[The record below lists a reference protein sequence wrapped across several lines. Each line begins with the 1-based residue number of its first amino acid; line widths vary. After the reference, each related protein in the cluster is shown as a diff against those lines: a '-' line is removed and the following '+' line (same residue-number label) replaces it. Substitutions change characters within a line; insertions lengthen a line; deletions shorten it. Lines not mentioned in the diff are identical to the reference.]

1 MPAKAKPPRK
11 ARRLPAHAAAPGP
24 VRARRAAKG
33 AAGPAAKKAATEG
46 KVDGKKPPAATPAA
60 DKADKATG
68 KRGLK
73 KGSRKPPSAAGHAA
87 ATAAEPSADVP
98 AAALAPTAAPP
109 PSGPPAKRRATAQS
123 LAAGQRDI
131 SVSEFFA
138 KNRHLLGF
146 DSPRKALLTSVKE
159 AVDNSLD
166 ACEEAGILPEI
177 WVHIEQVGESGN
189 RFRMSVQDN
198 GPGIVSKQIPLIFG
212 KLLYGSKFHR
222 LRMSRGQQGIG
233 ISAAGMYGVLTTGK
247 PVKIISKIDAKHAAH
262 YSELRIDT
270 KTNQPEI
277 LNGKG
282 DGVDIPAGKGG
293 AELMKKHSIEWV
305 AENDRG
311 ESIEHGTRVTI
322 EMEAKFQRGRGSVEE
337 YLEQTAISNP
347 HARIH
352 FQGPDGPERILERST
367 NDLPPE
373 PKEIKPHPYG
383 VELGRLVT
391 MLQEQPRLTLSQFL
405 VQSFSR
411 VSHGTAK
418 KICDTA
424 KLSPRVTAGKLGRG
438 EADALFKAVQDTK
451 IPPPA
456 TDCVVPIGEQRLL
469 AGLRQVVPGEFFTA
483 ATRPPSVYRGN
494 PFVIEAALAFGGGPS
509 AQKVSLEGLSEL
521 AGESDARSLRQFL
534 TTTFAGMSGE
544 GADKILEEAKLA
556 PRQSPARLTKQAL
569 AALHGAMQH
578 VNVDEGQS
586 MTVLR
591 YANRVPLQFQ
601 PAACAVTQTILSTNW
616 RSYGLSQSRG
626 SLPTGPVTT
635 MVHVA
640 SVWVPFTSESKEAI
654 ASYPEIQ
661 KEIRLAL
668 QAVGRKL
675 GMYLRRRLRVAQ
687 EGQRRSIFLRYLKEV
702 ATAVSSINGLDRDE
716 LYDKLLAVAKRKTAE
731 ADVKLDDRGRPI
743 QEQEEDLELGD
754 NCIIVPQGPAAP
766 PAAPPPDAA
775 AAPATQGR
783 RSRRKPIAVT
793 LGDPDGGGAAVEAAP
808 TKQRRKP
815 PRRGRKAG

>member
-1 MPAKAKPPRK
+1 MARTAARAKRS
-11 ARRLPAHAAAPGP
+11 RSAAAPE
-24 VRARRAAKG
+24 
-33 AAGPAAKKAATEG
+33 AAGE
-46 KVDGKKPPAATPAA
+46 
-60 DKADKATG
+60 
-68 KRGLK
+68 
-73 KGSRKPPSAAGHAA
+73 
-87 ATAAEPSADVP
+87 AE
-98 AAALAPTAAPP
+98 AAPVSAP
-109 PSGPPAKRRATAQS
+109 ETNGQPKTKRRATAQT

-177 WVHIEQVGESGN
+177 WVRIEQVGEGGS

-198 GPGIVSKQIPLIFG
+198 GPGIVRKQIPLIFG

-247 PVKIISKIDAKHAAH
+247 PVKIISKIDTKHPAH
-262 YSELRIDT
+262 DYELRIDT

-282 DGVDIPAGKGG
+282 EGVDIPAGKGG
-293 AELMKKHSIEWV
+293 AELMKKHAIEWV

-311 ESIEHGTRVTI
+311 EAIEHGTRVTI

-337 YLEQTAISNP
+337 YLEQTAIANP
-347 HARIH
+347 HARVH
-352 FQGPDGPERILERST
+352 FSGPEGTERILERAS
-367 NDLPPE
+367 DVLPPE

-391 MLQEQPRLTLSQFL
+391 MLQEHPKITLAQFL
-405 VQSFSR
+405 TQSFSR
-411 VSHGTAK
+411 VSHGTAR
-418 KICDTA
+418 KICDSA
-424 KLSPRVTAGKLGRG
+424 KLSARATTAKLGRG
-438 EADALFKAVQDTK
+438 EADALYKSIQETR

-456 TDCVVPIGEQRLL
+456 TDCIVPIGEQRLL

-483 ATRPPSVYRGN
+483 ATRPPGVYRGN
-494 PFVIEAALAFGGGPS
+494 PFLIEAALAFGGS
-509 AQKVSLEGLSEL
+509 VAAQRITREALGEL

-534 TTTFAGMSGE
+534 TTTFAGVGSE
-544 GADKILEEAKLA
+544 GADKILTEAQLA
-556 PRQSPARLTKQAL
+556 PRQSPSKLKKQQL
-569 AALHGAMQH
+569 DALHEAMQH
-578 VNVDEGQS
+578 VNAEEGQS

-591 YANRVPLQFQ
+591 FANRVPLQFQ
-601 PAACAVTQTILSTNW
+601 HAACAVTQTILSTNW

-626 SLPTGPVTT
+626 SLPSGPVTV

-654 ASYPEIQ
+654 AHYPEIQ

-687 EGQRRSIFLRYLKEV
+687 EGQRRNIFLRYLGEV
-702 ATAVSSINGLDRDE
+702 AGAVSQINGIDRAK
-716 LYDKLLAVAKRKTAE
+716 LYEQLLAVAKRKTAE

-743 QEQEEDLELGD
+743 EEEDDLDLGE
-754 NCIIVPQGPAAP
+754 NCIIVPQAIPGAEEPAADTPASKAKRGKRSRIATVEGEPEPAATP
-766 PAAPPPDAA
+766 PA
-775 AAPATQGR
+775 GKG
-783 RSRRKPIAVT
+783 S
-793 LGDPDGGGAAVEAAP
+793 
-808 TKQRRKP
+808 
-815 PRRGRKAG
+815 RKAGKGSKARKA

>member
-1 MPAKAKPPRK
+1 MAKTATR
-11 ARRLPAHAAAPGP
+11 
-24 VRARRAAKG
+24 
-33 AAGPAAKKAATEG
+33 PAAKKAAKAAPE
-46 KVDGKKPPAATPAA
+46 KPSSAAPATAPAA
-60 DKADKATG
+60 D
-68 KRGLK
+68 
-73 KGSRKPPSAAGHAA
+73 
-87 ATAAEPSADVP
+87 P
-98 AAALAPTAAPP
+98 AASPP
-109 PSGPPAKRRATAQS
+109 KPATKRRATAQS

-177 WVHIEQVGESGN
+177 WVHIEQVGESGT
-189 RFRMSVQDN
+189 RYRMGVQDN

-247 PVKIISKIDAKHAAH
+247 PVKIISKIDAKHPAH

-305 AENDRG
+305 AENDQG
-311 ESIEHGTRVTI
+311 EPIEHGTRVTI

-337 YLEQTAISNP
+337 YLEQTAIANP
-347 HARIH
+347 HARLH

-367 NDLPPE
+367 HDLPPE

-391 MLQEQPRLTLSQFL
+391 MLQEHPKITLAQFL
-405 VQSFSR
+405 TQSFSR

-424 KLSPRVTAGKLGRG
+424 KLSSRVTTGKLGRG
-438 EADALFKAVQDTK
+438 EADALFKAIQETK

-494 PFVIEAALAFGGGPS
+494 PFVIEAALAYGGGVA
-509 AQKVSLEGLSEL
+509 AQKISRDGLAEL
-521 AGESDARSLRQFL
+521 ASESDARSLRQFL
-534 TTTFAGMSGE
+534 TTTFTGMGGE
-544 GADKILEEAKLA
+544 AADKILAEAQLA
-556 PRQSPARLTKQAL
+556 PRQSPSKLKKPQL
-569 AALHGAMQH
+569 DALHGAMQH

-586 MTVLR
+586 MNVLR

-601 PAACAVTQTILSTNW
+601 PAACAVTQTITSTNW

-626 SLPTGPVTT
+626 GLPNGPVTA

-675 GMYLRRRLRVAQ
+675 GMYMRRRLRVAQ
-687 EGQRRSIFLRYLKEV
+687 EGQRRSIFLRYLGEV
-702 ATAVSSINGLDRDE
+702 ATAVAQINGQDAGK
-716 LYDKLLAVAKRKTAE
+716 LYEQLLAVAKKKTAE

-743 QEQEEDLELGD
+743 REEEDLELGD
-754 NCIIVPQGPAAP
+754 NCIIVPQVIPGQADSDAMAQAKPAAKGKGRRATIATVDDDAAES
-766 PAAPPPDAA
+766 PAA
-775 AAPATQGR
+775 T
-783 RSRRKPIAVT
+783 
-793 LGDPDGGGAAVEAAP
+793 P
-808 TKQRRKP
+808 TKTAAEKPAARKRGVAKKPAARR
-815 PRRGRKAG
+815 RR

>member
-1 MPAKAKPPRK
+1 MTAPTERPYNRYTLPLLPRNRPPITVSSTQRMATKTPRPKSKPK
-11 ARRLPAHAAAPGP
+11 S
-24 VRARRAAKG
+24 AAKTG
-33 AAGPAAKKAATEG
+33 KPLKAPPEETPAIAAEA
-46 KVDGKKPPAATPAA
+46 PPAAVTSG
-60 DKADKATG
+60 KA
-68 KRGLK
+68 
-73 KGSRKPPSAAGHAA
+73 
-87 ATAAEPSADVP
+87 
-98 AAALAPTAAPP
+98 
-109 PSGPPAKRRATAQS
+109 PAKRRATAQT

-177 WVHIEQVGESGN
+177 WVHIEPVGDSVS
-189 RFRMSVQDN
+189 RYRMGVQDN
-198 GPGIVSKQIPLIFG
+198 GPGIVRKQIPLIFG

-247 PVKIISKIDAKHAAH
+247 PVKIISKTGAKDAAH
-262 YSELRIDT
+262 YYELRIDT

-282 DGVDIPAGKGG
+282 EGVDIPTGKGRD
-293 AELMKKHSIEWV
+293 ELMKKHSIEWV

-311 ESIEHGTRVTI
+311 EAIDHGTRVTI

-367 NDLPPE
+367 DDLPPE

-391 MLQEQPRLTLSQFL
+391 MLQEHPKLTLAQFL
-405 VQSFSR
+405 TQSFSR

-418 KICDTA
+418 RLCDLA
-424 KLSPRVTAGKLGRG
+424 KLSTRVTTGKLGRG
-438 EADALFKAVQDTK
+438 EADALYKAIQETK

-494 PFVIEAALAFGGGPS
+494 PFVIEAALAYGGGPS
-509 AQKVSLEGLSEL
+509 VQKVTLEALTEL

-534 TTTFAGMSGE
+534 TTTFTGMGGE
-544 GADKILEEAKLA
+544 AADKILAEAELA
-556 PRQSPARLTKQAL
+556 PRQSPSKLKK
-569 AALHGAMQH
+569 AALEALHAAMQH
-578 VNVDEGQS
+578 VNVDDGQS

-601 PAACAVTQTILSTNW
+601 HAACAVTQTILSTNW

-626 SLPTGPVTT
+626 SLPSGPVTT

-675 GMYLRRRLRVAQ
+675 GMYMRRRLRVAQ
-687 EGQRRSIFLRYLKEV
+687 EGQRRSIFLRYLGEV
-702 ATAVSSINGLDRDE
+702 ASAVSVINGVDRDKLFE
-716 LYDKLLAVAKRKTAE
+716 QLLAVAKKKTAE
-731 ADVKLDDRGRPI
+731 ADVKLDDRGKPI
-743 QEQEEDLELGD
+743 EEEDDLDLGD
-754 NCIIVPQGPAAP
+754 NCIIVPQALPGTDAEEKQPAK
-766 PAAPPPDAA
+766 
-775 AAPATQGR
+775 R
-783 RSRRKPIAVT
+783 KRRK
-793 LGDPDGGGAAVEAAP
+793 
-808 TKQRRKP
+808 
-815 PRRGRKAG
+815 

>member
-1 MPAKAKPPRK
+1 MAKTAKRK
-11 ARRLPAHAAAPGP
+11 PKVAKETAVAPDTEAAAS
-24 VRARRAAKG
+24 A
-33 AAGPAAKKAATEG
+33 EQ
-46 KVDGKKPPAATPAA
+46 PAATNGQAKPA
-60 DKADKATG
+60 
-68 KRGLK
+68 
-73 KGSRKPPSAAGHAA
+73 
-87 ATAAEPSADVP
+87 
-98 AAALAPTAAPP
+98 
-109 PSGPPAKRRATAQS
+109 AKRRATAQT

-177 WVHIEQVGESGN
+177 WVHIEQVGESGT
-189 RFRMSVQDN
+189 RYRMSVQDN

-305 AENDRG
+305 AENDKG
-311 ESIEHGTRVTI
+311 EPIEHGTRVTI

-347 HARIH
+347 HARFH
-352 FQGPDGPERILERST
+352 FQGPDGPERILDRST
-367 NDLPPE
+367 DDLPPE

-391 MLQEQPRLTLSQFL
+391 MLQEHPKITLAQFL
-405 VQSFSR
+405 TQSFSR

-424 KLSPRVTAGKLGRG
+424 KLSTRLTTGKLGRG
-438 EADALFKAVQDTK
+438 EADALFKAIQETK

-494 PFVIEAALAFGGGPS
+494 PFVIEAALAYGGGVA
-509 AQKVSLEGLSEL
+509 AQKITREALGEIAS
-521 AGESDARSLRQFL
+521 ESDARSLRQFL
-534 TTTFAGMSGE
+534 TTTFTGMGGE
-544 GADKILEEAKLA
+544 AAEKILAEAQLA
-556 PRQSPARLTKQAL
+556 PRQSPAKLKKPQLDAL
-569 AALHGAMQH
+569 YAAMQD
-578 VNVDEGQS
+578 VSVDEGQS

-601 PAACAVTQTILSTNW
+601 PAACAVTQTITATNW

-626 SLPTGPVTT
+626 GMPNGPVTA

-668 QAVGRKL
+668 QAVGRNL

-687 EGQRRSIFLRYLKEV
+687 EGQRRTIFLRYLGEV
-702 ATAVSSINGLDRDE
+702 ASAVSQINGVDRAK
-716 LYDKLLAVAKRKTAE
+716 LYEQLLAVARKRTAE

-743 QEQEEDLELGD
+743 QEEEELELGD
-754 NCIIVPQGPAAP
+754 NCIIVPQIVPGMA
-766 PAAPPPDAA
+766 
-775 AAPATQGR
+775 
-783 RSRRKPIAVT
+783 
-793 LGDPDGGGAAVEAAP
+793 EAAP
-808 TKQRRKP
+808 DEATAKP
-815 PRRGRKAG
+815 KKRGRGAPAAGDDDADAQGEPTPRERAGKQAGKTSRTAAAKKAAAKKPAKRR